1 MHTIIDNLNKTQ
13 DKAHALQRIYEEEMK
28 KEAVDREK
36 VRRMRAKREVQAEM
50 VR

>member
-36 VRRMRAKREVQAEM
+36 VKQMRAKKEVQAEM